1 MGKLTGRELADRVY
15 ANWERFYQEG
25 RIDRR
30 TLIQAA
36 MVWAGTAGASSVL
49 AACGGDDDDD
59 DSDGA
64 GGGGGSATNT
74 PEAGGGDEPT
84 ATTAEEAEET
94 APESDEEPTE
104 AGGEDE
110 ATEPMAGGDDEEMVE
125 GGTLTVILSE
135 SDLPT
140 MDPHMHN
147 LRTGIILFY
156 HTHDNLGVRD
166 PETNI
171 VEPWLAESWE
181 NIEPTVWEMKLRQDV
196 TFHNGD
202 PFTAETV
209 KWNWDRITNP
219 DQASQQI
226 GNHASIAGVE
236 VIDDYTVHV
245 STIEPYPIFT
255 ERLQNFQMIPEKLA
269 QAEGDAFLA
278 ENAIGSGPY
287 KFVEWKKGQEII
299 LERNDDY
306 WNPDVKAAYQ
316 TLVIRIV
323 PGIPT
328 QLAELLAGNADIVR
342 VVPFDQMETVAN
354 SGVAS
359 PKTQAI
365 LRVGMVKLDAMG
377 RSGPSPF
384 QDVRVRNA
392 ANHAVDIQG
401 YIDALQPGGDRT
413 PALLNPKHFGFD
425 PTVKPHEYDP
435 DLARELL
442 AEAGYPDGI
451 DVNWL
456 RGPSSMPNQDQ
467 VDQAMQRD
475 LEAVGIRATFETLSD
490 GNVFTTRHNEGNGG
504 DMMNYNWGSYSV
516 FDADGIYWDML
527 HSSSIFTY
535 YNNPEL
541 DELLERGRGSL
552 DPEERLQIYA
562 EAQRIVREDAPMIFM
577 WGFHSVWGVSNDV
590 DWTPRPDEID
600 MYFTARPAQ

>member
-1 MGKLTGRELADRVY
+1 MSSLSPRELHDRVY

-30 TLIQAA
+30 TLIKAA
-36 MVWAGTAGASSVL
+36 MVWASGAGATSLL

-59 DSDGA
+59 DEGEDASA
-64 GGGGGSATNT
+64 GGDATATPGSS
-74 PEAGGGDEPT
+74 GGDEPT
-84 ATTAEEAEET
+84 ATTADESEAT
-94 APESDEEPTE
+94 ESEP
-104 AGGEDE
+104 E
-110 ATEPMAGGDDEEMVE
+110 ATEPSDEDDEDSGGEAAE

-156 HTHDNLGVRD
+156 HTHDNLGVRN
-166 PETNI
+166 PETNLI
-171 VEPWLAESWE
+171 EPWLAESWE
-181 NIEPTVWEMKLRQDV
+181 NIEPTVWELKLRQDV

-209 KWNWDRITNP
+209 KWNWERIINP
-219 DQASQQI
+219 DQASPQL
-226 GNHASIAGVE
+226 GNHVAISGVE
-236 VIDDYTVHV
+236 VIDEYTVHV
-245 STIEPYPIFT
+245 TTTAPYPIFT

-269 QAEGDAFLA
+269 QAEGDAYLA

-287 KFVEWKKGQEII
+287 RFSEWRKGQDIT
-299 LERNDDY
+299 LTRNDEY
-306 WNPDVKAAYQ
+306 WNPDVQAAYE

-342 VVPFDQMETVAN
+342 VVPFDQMQTVEE
-354 SGVAS
+354 SGVAM

-365 LRVGMVKLDAMG
+365 LRVGFVRLDAMG
-377 RSGPSPF
+377 RSGPNPF
-384 QDVRVRNA
+384 EDVRVRNA

-401 YIDALQPGGDRT
+401 YIDALQPGGDRA

-425 PTVKPHEYDP
+425 PSVEPHEYDP
-435 DLARELL
+435 DLARELM
-442 AEAGYPDGI
+442 AEAGYPDGF
-451 DVNWL
+451 DVTWL

-475 LEAVGIRATFETLSD
+475 LEAVGIRAEFETLSD
-490 GNVFTTRHNEGNGG
+490 GNVFTTRHNEGTAGP
-504 DMMNYNWGSYSV
+504 MMNYNWGSYSV

-527 HSSSIFTY
+527 HSDSIFTY

-541 DELLERGRGSL
+541 DELLDAGRGSL
-552 DPEERLQIYA
+552 DPDERLQIYA
-562 EAQRIVREDAPMIFM
+562 DAQRIVREEAPMIFM
-577 WGFHSVWGVSNDV
+577 WGFHSIWGVNNNV

-600 MYFTARPAQ
+600 MYFTAKPIA